1 MNAIDSNKE
10 GSPISVVTCLCISS
24 MLLKYS
30 NGIEHDLA
38 RISKKTNSACK
49 ENNIKLLSATKFE
62 QIFPY
67 ADEIRS
73 VPRLLK
79 WIVNNSHRIQL
90 KNISNLIL
98 DTLHDTLIHETTELI
113 KLLKKIRSLGI
124 DIIIFDQDQNLIKIG
139 SLDDLISTNDHLEI
153 IINSLVCKKNTYV
166 ENLSNDAEVKS
177 DANMENSEHDFT
189 DSNLLR
195 VPVWLELHP
204 DGSLVVVAT
213 NIPNNQRL
221 LKNFNKESLAISR

>member
-1 MNAIDSNKE
+1 MSTIISSNE
-10 GSPISVVTCLCISS
+10 GSTTSEVTCLCVST
-24 MLLKYS
+24 MLLKNR

-38 RISKKTNSACK
+38 RISKKTNAACK
-49 ENNIKLLSATKFE
+49 ENNIKLLTATKFE
-62 QIFPY
+62 TIFPY
-67 ADEIRS
+67 ANEIKS
-73 VPRLLK
+73 VTRLLK

-98 DTLHDTLIHETTELI
+98 DTLHDTLMHETPELI

-124 DIIIFDQDQNLIKIG
+124 DIIIFDQDNNLIKIG
-139 SLDDLISTNDHLEI
+139 SMDDLISTNDHLDI
-153 IINSLVCKKNTYV
+153 IVNSLACKKNVYV
-166 ENLSNDAEVKS
+166 ENLSNDAELKS
-177 DANMENSEHDFT
+177 DTNMENSEHDFT